1 GARDAV
7 LPGSLVCAL
16 QDLWTGQEICGAA
29 ELLPRGRRQSA
40 SGLWDV
46 VAAGACARAQIGF
59 RMTLVRGGRAVMG
72 GAATCSHNFPTRTR
86 RPSGTGVQVTI
97 NAVAA

>member
-1 GARDAV
+1 V
-7 LPGSLVCAL
+7 AL

-29 ELLPRGRRQSA
+29 ELLPPGRRQSA
-40 SGLWDV
+40 SETWV
-46 VAAGACARAQIGF
+46 VGAGCACARAQISF

-72 GAATCSHNFPTRTR
+72 GAATVSYNLPTRTR
-86 RPSGTGVQVTI
+86 RPSGTAVQVTI